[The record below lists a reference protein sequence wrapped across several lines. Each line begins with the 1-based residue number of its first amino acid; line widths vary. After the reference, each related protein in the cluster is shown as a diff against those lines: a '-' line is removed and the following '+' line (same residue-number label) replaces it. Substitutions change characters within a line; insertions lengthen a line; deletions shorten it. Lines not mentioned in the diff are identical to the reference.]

1 MAELARLIAKSC
13 SAKHAAEEQAR
24 KADVKAEAAGKG
36 AAKVAAAKSESEEAA
51 RLAGH
56 LAREMAAVKAE
67 MLQAQAE
74 AAAARAKAEVASREV
89 AAAKEAVRPGEE
101 KMAACKVAADEA
113 VAKIAAEAGGA
124 GASTAEAASA
134 SASLQ
139 QVAERERVLG
149 NTLYPQ
155 GRLEDA
161 AAAYSRSIAAQPST
175 AAYSNRA
182 LVMLKMKKPA
192 AAESDCRAALA
203 LDPAFIKARHRLALA
218 LRDLGRPADALKEYD
233 ALLQASSTPKETA
246 AVLIRERKE
255 LELLVLPQ
263 QRQQQQQ
270 QQQPRRTTIPIEE
283 SHSSDDEELTL
294 PVPTS
299 SLMAAVPAVA
309 SSSPAAL
316 PAGIDKGS
324 PPPAPATAAA
334 AKAAASKLQQ
344 TAATLAAEA
353 IDKLASKRPA
363 APRSTLEFERSCKL
377 VAAHSEVLL
386 DFVKSVPPESYQAI
400 FKDALNGTIVS
411 IIARALGPD
420 VASNPEF
427 AERALRQLSGVSRF
441 SMVASMMGKAD
452 KALVGE
458 LIACLGD
465 KGVDVSDLKAK
476 YRIG

>member
-124 GASTAEAASA
+124 GASTAEADSA

-246 AVLIRERKE
+246 AVLIRERK
-255 LELLVLPQ
+255 ELLVLPQ

>member
-36 AAKVAAAKSESEEAA
+36 AAKSESEEAA

-255 LELLVLPQ
+255 LLVLPQ

-420 VASNPEF
+420 VASNPGF

>member
-1 MAELARLIAKSC
+1 MPSFPSTTSSKAVYVHGGYPALGARVLLANDTC
-13 SAKHAAEEQAR
+13 AR
-24 KADVKAEAAGKG
+24 WLHVVNLHKP
-36 AAKVAAAKSESEEAA
+36 
-51 RLAGH
+51 RLA
-56 LAREMAAVKAE
+56 KAKTFTIKPKWVWP
-67 MLQAQAE
+67 LGQAE

-255 LELLVLPQ
+255 LLVLPQ

-324 PPPAPATAAA
+324 PPPAPATALA
-334 AKAAASKLQQ
+334 AAASKLQQ

-353 IDKLASKRPA
+353 IDRLASKRPA
-363 APRSTLEFERSCKL
+363 APRSALEFERSCKL

-420 VASNPEF
+420 VASNPGF